1 MYTLSEEN
9 YLKAIYRLSDD
20 GLKASTSASRV
31 DWASLRQLGPSD
43 P

>member
-20 GLKASTSASRV
+20 GVKASTSAI
-31 DWASLRQLGPSD
+31 AAMLGCSIAD
-43 P
+43 TIS